1 MKILV
6 ALGEGGHTKET
17 LTLVGMLGDDL
28 QFGYLIV
35 QDDEVSER
43 KIRRPGPVYY
53 VLRPRDKQHRLLRDI
68 AKTLQSAM
76 DSWRALARFRPDAVL
91 SSGPSVAVPVCVLA
105 RLSRCKVIFVETG
118 SRITA
123 LSLTG
128 RIMYH
133 VAHLFF
139 VQWPE
144 LQERYPRAIY
154 AGRLF

>member
-1 MKILV
+1 MRIMV

-17 LTLVGMLGDDL
+17 LTLVDMLGDDL
-28 QFGYLIV
+28 DYGYLIV

-43 KIRRPGPVYY
+43 KIRRSGPVYY
-53 VLRPRDKQHRLLRDI
+53 VLRPRDKEHRLLHDI
-68 AKTLQSAM
+68 IKTLRSAW
-76 DSWRALARFRPDAVL
+76 DSWRALDQFRPDAVL

-105 RLSRCKVIFVETG
+105 RLSGRKVIFVETG

-144 LQERYPRAIY
+144 LRKRYPRAIY

>member
-1 MKILV
+1 MRVLV
-6 ALGEGGHTKET
+6 ALGEGGHTKEI
-17 LTLVGMLGDDL
+17 LTLVDMLGDDL

-35 QDDEVSER
+35 KDDEVSEQI
-43 KIRRPGPVYY
+43 IRSPGPVYY
-53 VLRPRDKQHRLLRDI
+53 VLRPRDKQHRLLHDI
-68 AKTLQSAM
+68 TKTLHSAM
-76 DSWRALARFRPDAVL
+76 DSWRAIRRFKPHAVI

-105 RLSRCKVIFVETG
+105 RLSGRKVIFVETG

-128 RIMYH
+128 RIMYR

-144 LQERYPRAIY
+144 LQQRYPRAIY